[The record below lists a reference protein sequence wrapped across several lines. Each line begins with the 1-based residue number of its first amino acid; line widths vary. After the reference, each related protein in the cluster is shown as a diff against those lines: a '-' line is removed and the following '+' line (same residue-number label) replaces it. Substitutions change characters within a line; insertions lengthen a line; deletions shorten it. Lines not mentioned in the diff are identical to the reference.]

1 MRTRSLLLFVVSFH
15 FAFSDDADDADR
27 WIVPTEPG
35 PSNNFGANLVW
46 SEGST
51 ATLEWTSTL
60 DSYVIDLYQQGL
72 DPPSG
77 SRVDTVF
84 SKERAVSR
92 MTVIT
97 NLYDHRSHQRWI
109 WQQFAQVGRS
119 DLRLQHDFLPGVL
132 LLVESQ
138 RAGQDIAL
146 FQHHR
151 RELFQLCI
159 ERHKYVE

>member
-1 MRTRSLLLFVVSFH
+1 MQQTLPYQPSINMEQMDHGASKNSRLPFCSPEYPPASASSEVCFCLSFATMHTRSLLLLVALFN
-15 FAFSDDADDADR
+15 FALSDDSDDDDDR

-60 DSYVIDLYQQGL
+60 SHYVIDLYQQGL

-84 SKERAVSR
+84 SKEKKVS
-92 MTVIT
+92 
-97 NLYDHRSHQRWI
+97 
-109 WQQFAQVGRS
+109 
-119 DLRLQHDFLPGVL
+119 
-132 LLVESQ
+132 LVHSCQ
-138 RAGQDIAL
+138 
-146 FQHHR
+146 
-151 RELFQLCI
+151 
-159 ERHKYVE
+159 

>member
-1 MRTRSLLLFVVSFH
+1 MQQTLPYQPSVNIEQMDHAALGGASKTSRLPFCSPEYPPASARVKCVSSATMHTRSLLLLVALFH
-15 FAFSDDADDADR
+15 LALSDESEDDDDR

-60 DSYVIDLYQQGL
+60 SHYVIDLYQQGL

-84 SKERAVSR
+84 SKEKKVS
-92 MTVIT
+92 
-97 NLYDHRSHQRWI
+97 
-109 WQQFAQVGRS
+109 
-119 DLRLQHDFLPGVL
+119 
-132 LLVESQ
+132 LVHSCQ
-138 RAGQDIAL
+138 
-146 FQHHR
+146 
-151 RELFQLCI
+151 
-159 ERHKYVE
+159 

>member
-1 MRTRSLLLFVVSFH
+1 MRTRSLLLFVASFH
-15 FAFSDDADDADR
+15 FAFSDDSDEDDR

-60 DSYVIDLYQQGL
+60 ENYVIDLYQQGL

-84 SKERAVSR
+84 SKYRALSC
-92 MTVIT
+92 IT
-97 NLYDHRSHQRWI
+97 SVTNQ
-109 WQQFAQVGRS
+109 
-119 DLRLQHDFLPGVL
+119 
-132 LLVESQ
+132 
-138 RAGQDIAL
+138 
-146 FQHHR
+146 
-151 RELFQLCI
+151 
-159 ERHKYVE
+159 